1 MLRTGDSPNGLG
13 IKCFLE
19 RKYGKRETH
28 MDLLVKKDTIPA
40 IFIYW
45 FEFARSEEGFFL
57 RYFL

>member
-1 MLRTGDSPNGLG
+1 MFMHKMFLG
-13 IKCFLE
+13 KN
-19 RKYGKRETH
+19 GKRETH